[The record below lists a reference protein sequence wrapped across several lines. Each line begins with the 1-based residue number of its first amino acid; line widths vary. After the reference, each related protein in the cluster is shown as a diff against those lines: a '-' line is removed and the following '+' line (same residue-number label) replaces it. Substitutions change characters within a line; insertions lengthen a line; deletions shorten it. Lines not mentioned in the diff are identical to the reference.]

1 MTNTILLAALLSA
14 ALAVPALAD
23 NNPPPSYSGTTTVS
37 SEQHGTTNS
46 GTAANLLAS
55 EARKGGSGAN
65 NTNANNHQ
73 AAKQLPSQRNKL
85 LSDNGDVRIAKL
97 IGTTV
102 FSSDDKKL
110 GHVED
115 VLMGRAG
122 EPQVILA
129 VAGSDKKVVLSWSKL
144 QFGNARKDSDNAVIL
159 PGVTKAALNGL
170 PSFRY
175 HQGKSG

>member
-1 MTNTILLAALLSA
+1 MIKTALIVALLSTG
-14 ALAVPALAD
+14 LISPALAD
-23 NNPPPSYSGTTTVS
+23 TAPPPAYAGTATVS
-37 SEQHGTTNS
+37 SEQHSGTDS

-55 EARKGGSGAN
+55 EAGKGGSGAN

-73 AAKQLPSQRNKL
+73 AAKQLPSQRNNL

-115 VLMGRAG
+115 VLMGRSG
-122 EPQVILA
+122 EPQVILT
-129 VAGSDKKVVLSWSKL
+129 VAGSDKQVALSWNKL
-144 QFGNARKDSDNAVIL
+144 EFGNSRKDSDNAVIL
-159 PGVTKAALNGL
+159 PGVTRAALNGL
-170 PSFRY
+170 PTFRY